1 MNHTNRKRLFAVLAT
16 IGMRE
21 EEDRHQLVYS
31 FTKGRTRSTSDL
43 SDYEAEQLINELE
56 SKKYQGANKM
66 RRKIISMAYEMKWG
80 APYTEESRKEAVR
93 SIDAWCMKSGYIKKP
108 LNDFTYDELPKLVTQ
123 FQEVYKSY
131 LKTN

>member
-1 MNHTNRKRLFAVLAT
+1 MNHTNRKRLFGVLAK

-21 EEDRHQLVYS
+21 KEDRHQLVYS

-43 SDYEAEQLINELE
+43 SDYEAEQLIGELE
-56 SKKYQGANKM
+56 SKQYQGANKM
-66 RRKIISMAYEMKWG
+66 RRKIFSMAYEMKWG
-80 APYTEESRKEAVR
+80 APYTKETRKKAEQ

-108 LNDFTYDELPKLVTQ
+108 LNRFTYDELPKLVTQ